1 MKFDEYGLLRME
13 HDTTL
18 QGSIGD
24 SCAETGRFV
33 ALGGDIQS
41 TGATHFPCSFDKVS
55 YWAYTQ
61 THISPARAVRHPLS
75 IDPSFGPD
83 QFVPRKL
90 VTGSNLGMVWTN
102 LGCLSARYRS
112 LAPMLLFV
120 LEVGLRL
127 PFQYDSGLKWF
138 KSTRGYENCGDYLNF
153 IVLSVTLNVRPKI
166 VSELECN
173 KAVLKYYQP
182 EWSNGYWVFDDLYN
196 KGVANVFQR
205 NGPSIYHRVLNR
217 VFNRVLPRR

>member
-24 SCAETGRFV
+24 SCAETGRYLVLQDYHYMDNEERV
-33 ALGGDIQS
+33 ARSIYRNNTVTENS
-41 TGATHFPCSFDKVS
+41 RP
-55 YWAYTQ
+55 
-61 THISPARAVRHPLS
+61 IRHPLS

-102 LGCLSARYRS
+102 VGCLSARYRS
-112 LAPMLLFV
+112 LAPLLLFV

-138 KSTRGYENCGDYLNF
+138 KSTRGYDNCGDYLNF
-153 IVLSVTLNVRPKI
+153 IVLSVTLNVRPKL

-205 NGPSIYHRVLNR
+205 SGTSIYHRVLNR
-217 VFNRVLPRR
+217 VFNCVLPRR